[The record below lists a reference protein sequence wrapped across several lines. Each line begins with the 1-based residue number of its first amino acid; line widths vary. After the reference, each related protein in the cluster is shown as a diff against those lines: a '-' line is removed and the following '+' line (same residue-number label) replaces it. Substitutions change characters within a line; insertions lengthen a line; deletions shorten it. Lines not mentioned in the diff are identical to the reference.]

1 MLDISH
7 ETHHQQQQGQFDLQA
22 SDCHSLHQED
32 EEPHGRRKRR
42 MQIEK

>member
-7 ETHHQQQQGQFDLQA
+7 ETRQQQQGQFDLQA
-22 SDCHSLHQED
+22 SDRHSLHQED
-32 EEPHGRRKRR
+32 GEPHGRRKRR